1 MRMTSGAGERPV
13 AVVTGGGRGVG
24 AAVVRALA
32 ARGYDVAIHCHASLA
47 AARALA
53 GEIEA
58 AGGRALAVTANLR
71 EEGAVR
77 AMMHRVADHFGRLD
91 LVVAT
96 ARMRRLGRLEDL
108 AGSDLIA
115 HFDVNVVGTFV
126 VAQEAAAV
134 MAKQEAGGM
143 VIAVAGDPEPGPDE
157 LAHATSRAAIP
168 GLVRALAAALA
179 ARHPRLEARC
189 LLAAAPPATPED
201 VAAAVLAMV
210 AERLTA
216 PPAAGS

>member
-1 MRMTSGAGERPV
+1 MTTAGSERPV

-32 ARGYDVAIHCHASLA
+32 AGGYGVAIHCHASLA
-47 AARALA
+47 LARALA
-53 GEIEA
+53 GEVEA

-77 AMMHRVADHFGRLD
+77 AMMHRVADHFGRID

-96 ARMRRLGRLEDL
+96 ARMRRPGRFETIV
-108 AGSDLIA
+108 GSDLIG
-115 HFDVNVVGTFV
+115 HFETNVVGPFV

-134 MAKQEAGGM
+134 MARQETGGLF
-143 VIAVAGDPEPGPDE
+143 IAVATAAEPSPDE
-157 LAHATSRAAIP
+157 IAFAASQAAMP
-168 GLVRALAAALA
+168 GLVTSLAAAFA
-179 ARHPRLEARC
+179 ARHQRLEARC
-189 LLAAAPPATPED
+189 LLLAAPPATPED
-201 VAAAVLAMV
+201 VAAAVLAVV

-216 PPAAGS
+216 PPADGS